1 MRAALLDRTAEPEM
15 ASRGSCFVGN
25 QSSEIRIPSRMQRDR
40 WLARLYG
47 RLPILATLAARR
59 WSASSGPIPWF
70 PAQIPLREA
79 SIALI
84 TSAGVHLKRDPPFD
98 MENPEG
104 DASFRLI
111 PGDAVLSALTIT
123 HDYYDHRAADR
134 DVNCV
139 FPLERLREHAAAG
152 RIGRVAPRHIGTMGH
167 ILGPEERRLVT
178 ETAPA
183 IARLLVDDGVH
194 YTVAAPG

>member
-1 MRAALLDRTAEPEM
+1 
-15 ASRGSCFVGN
+15 
-25 QSSEIRIPSRMQRDR
+25 MQRDR

-59 WSASSGPIPWF
+59 WSAESSEIPWF
-70 PAQIPLREA
+70 PARIPLREA

-84 TSAGVHLKRDPPFD
+84 TSAGVHLQRDPPFD
-98 MENPEG
+98 MENPGG
-104 DASFRLI
+104 DASFRVI
-111 PGDAVLSALTIT
+111 PGAAALGALTIT
-123 HDYYDHRAADR
+123 HDYYDHWAADR

-139 FPLERLREHAAAG
+139 FPLERLRELAAAG
-152 RIGRVAPRHIGTMGH
+152 GIGRVAPRHIGTMGH

-183 IARLLVDDGVH
+183 IAQLLVDDGVD
-194 YTVAAPG
+194 YALAAPG